1 VNSPNPALVSQQAVQ
16 RLPRIPLLLLC
27 AAYVLPGLF
36 GRDPWKGADID
47 AFGYMVHM
55 AQGKTS
61 WLNPLV
67 GGWPVDTAVLPHW
80 IGALCIAL
88 LSPLLDP
95 AVAARLGFA
104 ALLAGTIA
112 LTWYSCFH
120 LARTDAAQPLPFAFG
135 GEANAVDY
143 ARAIADGALLALMAT
158 LGLLRLGHETTPELA
173 QLFAAALV
181 LWALAAAPFR
191 RRRAHVVVLLA
202 LPLLAAS
209 GAPAMALFGGL
220 WAAAMQ
226 WRQQAQEP
234 ALKGAWAWTLAG
246 TAAAALVAG
255 LFHTWAWR
263 FHATADWSQVRQ
275 LGRLFLW
282 FLWPAWLLALYTV
295 WRWRRQ
301 LLQRHL
307 AIPLGMAAVSIV
319 SCIVMGGSDRA
330 LMLGLPALAVLAAFA
345 LPTLKRGT
353 AAAVDWFSVFFF
365 TAAALFIWLY
375 YIAIQTGFPAKP
387 AANVAKL
394 APGFRTHFSPLELL
408 VAIAGTLAWLWLVRW
423 RTGRHRQALWKSLVL
438 PASGVVLGWLL
449 VMTLWLP
456 PIDYARSYRPWVHRI
471 ARHLQPG
478 ECVAAPQMP
487 RGGLAALEYFG
498 GIGVEGRGAS
508 ANTTC
513 PVLLLPLGAP
523 TPAGWQV
530 VARVQRPTDRDEVAV
545 LHRRGG
551 AR

>member
-1 VNSPNPALVSQQAVQ
+1 
-16 RLPRIPLLLLC
+16 
-27 AAYVLPGLF
+27 
-36 GRDPWKGADID
+36 
-47 AFGYMVHM
+47 
-55 AQGKTS
+55 
-61 WLNPLV
+61 
-67 GGWPVDTAVLPHW
+67 
-80 IGALCIAL
+80 
-88 LSPLLDP
+88 
-95 AVAARLGFA
+95 
-104 ALLAGTIA
+104 
-112 LTWYSCFH
+112 
-120 LARTDAAQPLPFAFG
+120 
-135 GEANAVDY
+135 
-143 ARAIADGALLALMAT
+143 
-158 LGLLRLGHETTPELA
+158 
-173 QLFAAALV
+173 
-181 LWALAAAPFR
+181 
-191 RRRAHVVVLLA
+191 
-202 LPLLAAS
+202 
-209 GAPAMALFGGL
+209 
-220 WAAAMQ
+220 
-226 WRQQAQEP
+226 
-234 ALKGAWAWTLAG
+234 
-246 TAAAALVAG
+246 
-255 LFHTWAWR
+255 
-263 FHATADWSQVRQ
+263 
-275 LGRLFLW
+275 
-282 FLWPAWLLALYTV
+282 
-295 WRWRRQ
+295 
-301 LLQRHL
+301 
-307 AIPLGMAAVSIV
+307 
-319 SCIVMGGSDRA
+319 
-330 LMLGLPALAVLAAFA
+330 
-345 LPTLKRGT
+345 
-353 AAAVDWFSVFFF
+353 VFFF